1 MTFCKG
7 GDENGYPVSRSTIG
21 LIPVL
26 TFIALLTVCC
36 IGLICFADSSDATGE
51 TEGDCG
57 DGLTWSYNETT
68 KALTISK
75 TGEGSGVMTIFTE
88 EQTKNPD
95 IRWGGHA
102 KEIVSVTMGEGV
114 VTVGNWAFNGCD
126 NLTSVT
132 FPSTLTTI
140 FGYSFGHC
148 KSLASI
154 DFPQGLTTIS
164 NWAFYDCA
172 SLEQITLPDSITG
185 IGNSAFSLCV
195 SVSSITLPN
204 KAMTI
209 GNSAFSSCFSLTSI
223 VIPDGVTFIESSTFY
238 NCRRLTSITIGAD
251 VESIL
256 SQAFRGC
263 SSLTSITIPDKV
275 TQIGERAFDGCAML
289 RTVTI
294 NGDVEGIGEYA
305 FENCSS
311 LQTIDI
317 PASVTVMQYNVFTN
331 CRSLKSINVDPS
343 NETFRSE
350 DGVLF
355 KAKELT
361 VYPLSKTDESYRVPD
376 GTMSIGTC
384 AFETQG
390 YLKTVELPDSLT
402 TIGRGAFQTCNS
414 LQSVTGNNVS
424 WIKNHA
430 FNECRSLETASL
442 GNHLTTIEYNA
453 FSNCSSLKSIA
464 LGDALGSISDYT
476 FQNCTSLTSVTMGNS
491 VTSIGIS
498 AFMNCSS
505 LESITLS
512 TALTNIKQYAF
523 QDCTSLKTISIP
535 KDVATLGDRLF
546 GACTS
551 LTAINVDEDNENF
564 SSADGVLYNK
574 DQTQLIVYPAGK
586 TGDTYDIPDSVTSLG
601 ARAFRNCTMKTVNI
615 PASVTSIGGDYIFS
629 FCRSLETINV
639 DPENTILS
647 SEGGVLFNK
656 DKTRLIYYPM
666 SKPDKTYTLPAS
678 VTSYAPYLFQENKYI
693 ESVTFGSNITAL
705 QAYTFMDCT
714 SVKTVNIQG
723 NVTNIP
729 ISMFQGCTGLESVNM
744 PASVTGIYTNAFY
757 GCISLAEV
765 EFSGSYVQ
773 IVDNAFYG
781 CTSLTSVDLT
791 KVSSLGDNSRAFAG
805 CDGITEFIVNESNEY
820 YTAEDGV
827 LFNKK
832 MTYLVQ
838 YPAAKEGASYTIPDS
853 VIILTGN
860 AFKGCSHLKSLI
872 LNEAV
877 YSIASSLQDTGSLES
892 ITVNEKNTH
901 YSSRNGLL
909 YDRSGVMLLACPS
922 GLKSVTFDKDT
933 LVLDGKS
940 LTGNNLEEI
949 RFVSDGRCSLNE
961 LSVNDCRSLKK
972 ITIEDGADV
981 VFGLGSILSN
991 ATEKQTIEVSAPE
1004 GFKIPA
1010 HAVTGNVEFTYGPAP
1025 TPEPEPEPSDSS
1037 GKKNNTIIFV
1047 AIGGGV
1053 AVLAL
1058 AGAAFFL
1065 IRRRA

>member
-1 MTFCKG
+1 MFFMKG
-7 GDENGYPVSRSTIG
+7 GNGNPVSRSTIG
-21 LIPVL
+21 LIPAL

-36 IGLICFADSSDATGE
+36 IGLICFVDSSDATGE

-114 VTVGNWAFNGCD
+114 VTVGNWAFNGCE

-164 NWAFYDCA
+164 NWAFYDCT
-172 SLEQITLPDSITG
+172 SLGPVTLPDSITN
-185 IGNSAFSLCV
+185 IGNSAFSRCM
-195 SVSSITLPN
+195 SMTSFTLPN

-209 GNSAFSSCFSLTSI
+209 GSNALSSCYSLTSM
-223 VIPDGVTFIESSTFY
+223 VIPDGVTYIEAGTFY
-238 NCRRLTSITIGAD
+238 ECRRLTSITIGAD

-256 SQAFRGC
+256 SQAFSGC

-289 RTVTI
+289 KTVTI
-294 NGDVEGIGEYA
+294 NGDVESIGDYA
-305 FENCSS
+305 FGNCSS

-331 CRSLKSINVDPS
+331 CCSLRSINVDPS

-361 VYPLSKTDESYRVPD
+361 VYPLGKTDESYRVPD
-376 GTMSIGTC
+376 GTMSIGVY

-390 YLKTVELPDSLT
+390 YLKTIELPDSLT

-442 GNHLTTIEYNA
+442 GNNLTTIEYNA
-453 FSNCSSLKSIA
+453 FSECSSLKSIS
-464 LGDALGSISDYT
+464 LGDSLTAIPDYT
-476 FQNCTSLTSVTMGNS
+476 FQNCTSLTSATMGNN

-586 TGDTYDIPDSVTSLG
+586 TGDTYDIPDSVTTLG
-601 ARAFRNCTMKTVNI
+601 ARAFRNCSMKTVNI
-615 PASVTSIGGDYIFS
+615 PASVTSIGGDYVFS
-629 FCRSLETINV
+629 FCRSLEAINV

-693 ESVTFGSNITAL
+693 ESVTFGSGLTTL
-705 QAYTFMDCT
+705 QTYTFIDCT
-714 SVKTVNIQG
+714 SIKTVNIQG
-723 NVTNIP
+723 NVTIIP
-729 ISMFQGCTGLESVNM
+729 AYMFQGCTGLVSVTMPSSVNKIN
-744 PASVTGIYTNAFY
+744 VNAFY
-757 GCISLAEV
+757 GCTSLAEV

-773 IVDNAFYG
+773 ISDDAFYG

-791 KVSSLGDNSRAFAG
+791 NVSSLGDNSRAFAG
-805 CDGITEFIVNESNEY
+805 CDSITEFIVGGTNGS
-820 YTAEDGV
+820 YTAVDGI

-832 MTYLVQ
+832 MTYLIQ

-853 VIILTGN
+853 VIIITGN

-892 ITVNEKNTH
+892 ITVDEKNTY

-909 YDRSGVMLLACPS
+909 YDKSGVRLLACPS
-922 GLKSVTFDKDT
+922 GLKSVTFDKDVH
-933 LVLDGKS
+933 VLSGKS
-940 LTGNNLEEI
+940 LTGDNLEEI
-949 RFVSDGRCSLNE
+949 KFVSDGKCALNE
-961 LSVNDCRSLKK
+961 LSINDCRSLKK

-981 VFGLGSILSN
+981 VFGLGSIVST
-991 ATEKQTIEVSAPE
+991 AKEKQTIEVSAPE
-1004 GFKIPA
+1004 GFKVPA

-1037 GKKNNTIIFV
+1037 GKKSNTIVFV
-1047 AIGGGV
+1047 AIGGV

>member
-36 IGLICFADSSDATGE
+36 MGLICIADSSDATGE

-75 TGEGSGVMTIFTE
+75 TSEGSGVMTIFTE

-140 FGYSFGHC
+140 FGYSFEHC

-172 SLEQITLPDSITG
+172 SLEQITLPDSITV

-209 GNSAFSSCFSLTSI
+209 GNYAFSSCFSLTSM
-223 VIPDGVTFIESSTFY
+223 VIPDGVTFIESGTFY

-263 SSLTSITIPDKV
+263 SSLTSITIPNKV
-275 TQIGERAFDGCAML
+275 TQIGERAFDDCAML

-350 DGVLF
+350 NGVLF

-361 VYPLSKTDESYRVPD
+361 VYPLGKTDESYRVPD
-376 GTMSIGTC
+376 GTISIGNY

-390 YLKTVELPDSLT
+390 NLKTVELPDSLT

-414 LQSVTGNNVS
+414 LQSVTGNNVA

-442 GNHLTTIEYNA
+442 GNNLTTIEYNA
-453 FSNCSSLKSIA
+453 FSECSSLKSIA
-464 LGDALGSISDYT
+464 LGDALTAISDYT
-476 FQNCTSLTSVTMGNS
+476 FQNCTSLTSATMGNN

-551 LTAINVDEDNENF
+551 LTAINVDEDNANF

-574 DQTQLIVYPAGK
+574 DQTGLIVYPAGK

-601 ARAFRNCTMKTVNI
+601 ARAFRNCLMKTVNI
-615 PASVTSIGGDYIFS
+615 PASVTSIGGDYVFS
-629 FCRSLETINV
+629 FCRSLEAINV
-639 DPENTILS
+639 DPANTTLS

-656 DKTRLIYYPM
+656 DKTRLIFYPM

-693 ESVTFGSNITAL
+693 ESVTFGSQITAL
-705 QAYTFMDCT
+705 QTYTFMDCT

-729 ISMFQGCTGLESVNM
+729 TSMFQGCTGLESVNI
-744 PASVTGIYTNAFY
+744 PSSVNKINVNAFY
-757 GCISLAEV
+757 GCTSLAEV

-773 IVDNAFYG
+773 ISDDAFYG

-791 KVSSLGDNSRAFAG
+791 IVTSLGDNSRAFAG
-805 CDGITEFIVNESNEY
+805 CDGITEFIVNESNAY

-827 LFNKK
+827 LFNKN

-892 ITVNEKNTH
+892 ITVDEKNTH
-901 YSSRNGLL
+901 YSARNGFL

-949 RFVSDGRCSLNE
+949 RFVSDGRYFLNAT
-961 LSVNDCRSLKK
+961 SVNDCRSLKK
-972 ITIEDGADV
+972 IVIEDGAEV
-981 VFGLGSILSN
+981 VFDLGSIAST
-991 ATEKQTIEVSAPE
+991 AKEKQTIEVSAPE
-1004 GFKIPA
+1004 GFKVPA

-1037 GKKNNTIIFV
+1037 GKKSNTIVFV
-1047 AIGGGV
+1047 AIGGV

>member
-7 GDENGYPVSRSTIG
+7 DDENGYPVSRSTIG

-140 FGYSFGHC
+140 FGYSFEHC
-148 KSLASI
+148 KSLSSI

-164 NWAFYDCA
+164 NWAFYDCT
-172 SLEQITLPDSITG
+172 SLEQIALPDSITV

-209 GNSAFSSCFSLTSI
+209 GNYAFSSCFSLTSM
-223 VIPDGVTFIESSTFY
+223 VIPDGVTFIESGTFY

-256 SQAFRGC
+256 SQAFSGC

-294 NGDVEGIGEYA
+294 NGDVEGIGDNA
-305 FENCSS
+305 FRNCSS

-317 PASVTVMQYNVFTN
+317 PASVTVMQFNVFTN

-355 KAKELT
+355 KAMELT
-361 VYPLSKTDESYRVPD
+361 VYPLGKTDESYRVPD
-376 GTMSIGTC
+376 GTTSIGIY

-414 LQSVTGNNVS
+414 LQSVTGNNVA

-442 GNHLTTIEYNA
+442 GNNLTTIEYNA
-453 FSNCSSLKSIA
+453 FSECSSLKSIA

-476 FQNCTSLTSVTMGNS
+476 FQNCTSLTSVTMGNN

-505 LESITLS
+505 LGSITLS

-551 LTAINVDEDNENF
+551 LTAINVDEDNANF

-574 DQTQLIVYPAGK
+574 DQTSLIVYPAGK
-586 TGDTYDIPDSVTSLG
+586 TGDSYDIPDSVTSLG
-601 ARAFRNCTMKTVNI
+601 ARAFRNCLMKTVNI
-615 PASVTSIGGDYIFS
+615 PASVTSIGGDYVFS
-629 FCRSLETINV
+629 FCRSLEAINV

-678 VTSYAPYLFQENKYI
+678 VTSYAPYLFQENRYI
-693 ESVTFGSNITAL
+693 ESVTFGSQITAL
-705 QAYTFMDCT
+705 QTYTFMDCT

-729 ISMFQGCTGLESVNM
+729 TSMFQGCTGLESVNI
-744 PASVTGIYTNAFY
+744 PSSVIKINVNAFY
-757 GCISLAEV
+757 GCTSLAEV

-773 IVDNAFYG
+773 ISDDAFYG

-791 KVSSLGDNSRAFAG
+791 IVTSLGDNSRAFAG

-892 ITVNEKNTH
+892 ITVDEKNTS
-901 YSSRNGLL
+901 YSARNGFL

-933 LVLDGKS
+933 LVLEGKS

-949 RFVSDGRCSLNE
+949 RFVSDGRYFLNAT
-961 LSVNDCRSLKK
+961 SVNDCRSLKK
-972 ITIEDGADV
+972 IAIEDGAEV
-981 VFGLGSILSN
+981 VFGLGSIAST
-991 ATEKQTIEVSAPE
+991 AKEKQTIEVSAPE
-1004 GFKIPA
+1004 GFKVPA
-1010 HAVTGNVEFTYGPAP
+1010 HAVTGNVKFTYGPAP

-1037 GKKNNTIIFV
+1037 GKKSNTIVFV
-1047 AIGGGV
+1047 AIGGV